1 MKGEGAAIEEN
12 RAVGAG
18 KNERGVEEQ
27 ERVEADADQVLD
39 EEEAGLDDGGGAD
52 QRGDDRV
59 RAAAGSGAREGPK
72 LANAQSVEL
81 VGGIRF
87 LWGGWFSFVTHPSRK

>member
-39 EEEAGLDDGGGAD
+39 EEEAGLHDRGGAD
-52 QRGDDRV
+52 EHGDDRL
-59 RAAAGSGAREGPK
+59 RAAAVGGATQGRK
-72 LANAQSVEL
+72 LANAESVEL
-81 VGGIRF
+81 VGAIRF